1 MDKDKI
7 KIKLERHKWPD
18 EVENEKRQKSK
29 LWKTLLIVG
38 ISLAIGFTFG
48 SVLSPQTVTEPNS
61 NIARFERVYNR
72 LLSNWYFKNDMEDP
86 ASQLIENAING
97 MIDYNGDIHTS
108 YMTLEES
115 EQFTSSI
122 DMSFVGIG
130 VEYFADENLITRVFK
145 DSPAERA
152 GILAGDIMIA
162 ADGVRFEGLD
172 ADEDIRELILGEV
185 GTVVKITVNRL
196 GEVITLDVVRD
207 HINALTW
214 GEMID
219 DTTGYVEI
227 SSFGQNLKAAT
238 ELYLKDFK
246 TQGAKKL
253 IIDFRD
259 NGGGYLDAINDLS
272 ELFFEAGTTVY
283 FEQFTDGN
291 EVEYRVRPHNG
302 DIYTYDKIVILVN
315 GNTASASEV
324 FTLALQSNL
333 GSVIVGDVT
342 YGKGTVQ
349 TQVQDGVDSS
359 FLKYTFAK
367 WFSPDKTNIHQTG
380 ITPDHQV
387 VLPDIFYEIYPVLE
401 ENESYGYDTVHN
413 SIAYV
418 QKGLSFLGYHTGR
431 TDGYFDSNTRAAI
444 LNFKNDVELTTGDV
458 IDHDTIASV
467 YSAVI
472 KEWSHNKKIH
482 DVQYQKALEVIHN

>member
-72 LLSNWYFKNDMEDP
+72 LLSNWYFKNEMEDP
-86 ASQLIENAING
+86 ASQLIENAIKG

-115 EQFTSSI
+115 EQFASSI

-130 VEYFADENLITRVFK
+130 VEYFEDENLITRVFK

-207 HINALTW
+207 RINALTW

-246 TQGAKKL
+246 TQGAKNL

-291 EVEYRVRPHNG
+291 EVEYQVRPHN
-302 DIYTYDKIVILVN
+302 
-315 GNTASASEV
+315 
-324 FTLALQSNL
+324 
-333 GSVIVGDVT
+333 
-342 YGKGTVQ
+342 
-349 TQVQDGVDSS
+349 
-359 FLKYTFAK
+359 
-367 WFSPDKTNIHQTG
+367 
-380 ITPDHQV
+380 
-387 VLPDIFYEIYPVLE
+387 
-401 ENESYGYDTVHN
+401 
-413 SIAYV
+413 
-418 QKGLSFLGYHTGR
+418 
-431 TDGYFDSNTRAAI
+431 
-444 LNFKNDVELTTGDV
+444 
-458 IDHDTIASV
+458 
-467 YSAVI
+467 
-472 KEWSHNKKIH
+472 
-482 DVQYQKALEVIHN
+482 